1 MNVEITNIFDLIDLN
16 GESLMREKLSTF
28 SCPFNLEIES
38 FIRERAIEFAKRSL
52 SITYLVTDSADY
64 QILGYFALTHKSI
77 LVNNTGLSKTAQKK
91 LARYSRLD
99 TKTGNY
105 MASAFLLAQFGKNYS
120 VDEGNRIKGS
130 ELMQLALNILMTI
143 RRQIGGG
150 LVYLDCED
158 NAKLITFY
166 ENEGFKKFGERFSE
180 DDGQKYIQ
188 FMRFL

>member
-16 GESLMREKLSTF
+16 GESLMRGKLSTF

-166 ENEGFKKFGERFSE
+166 ENEGFKKFDERFSE